1 MGRDPSDI
9 IIKKIDIAAIEV
21 QLTSVHLNVGNVG
34 EILSVSITNFREK
47 KQLTRLSVRNF
58 LWTVLSISISYLLK
72 IKELQTIDISYTV
85 RKANLLVYLKE
96 KFGKLAL
103 STVYNSVQN
112 SVLAVILKKF
122 LLISYHK
129 ILIAFKWVNHM
140 PEKKLSIFR
149 QRNIIC
155 NICYH

>member
-1 MGRDPSDI
+1 M
-9 IIKKIDIAAIEV
+9 
-21 QLTSVHLNVGNVG
+21 
-34 EILSVSITNFREK
+34 
-47 KQLTRLSVRNF
+47 
-58 LWTVLSISISYLLK
+58 SISYLLK

-129 ILIAFKWVNHM
+129 ILIAFK
-140 PEKKLSIFR
+140 
-149 QRNIIC
+149 
-155 NICYH
+155 